1 MMRPSE
7 DSPHAPVSGAQKP
20 AWPLAAARLISRA
33 GRFALVGGF
42 ATALQYGLLVAMV
55 EVLDVFAV
63 LASALSF
70 CCSAL
75 ANYLLNYYLTFQGGV
90 QHRRA
95 LPRFVLVAALGLTI
109 NTLCF
114 SLALAVAPYLLAQVV
129 ATLVTLVVNFV
140 LHHFWIYR
148 EPEWNP

>member
-1 MMRPSE
+1 MRPHEQSRDQSSSDRE
-7 DSPHAPVSGAQKP
+7 KP
-20 AWPLAAARLISRA
+20 GWSLAAAKLISRA
-33 GRFALVGGF
+33 GRFALVGGI
-42 ATALQYGLLVAMV
+42 ATAFQYGLLVAMI
-55 EVLDVFAV
+55 EVLGMFAV

-90 QHRRA
+90 RHRRA
-95 LPRFVLVAALGLTI
+95 LPRFALVAALGLVI

-114 SLALAVAPYLLAQVV
+114 SLVLAVAPYLLAQVV
-129 ATLVTLVVNFV
+129 ATLVTLVVNFL

-148 EPEWNP
+148 EPEWNL